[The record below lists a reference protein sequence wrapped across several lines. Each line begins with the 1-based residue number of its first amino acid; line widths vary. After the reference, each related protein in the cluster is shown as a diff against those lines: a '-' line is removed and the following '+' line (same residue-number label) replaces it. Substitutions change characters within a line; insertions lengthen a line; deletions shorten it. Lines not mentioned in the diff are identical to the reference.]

1 MFRTSSFVFLVSLSA
16 VAACGD
22 NGGTASPDAPSN
34 VDASLTD
41 AAPVNST
48 ALVVAGDFNMTGTL
62 ARINAATNAVEKN
75 LAAGAVDQDPQARL
89 IGNELFVVN
98 RGKNNLTVLD
108 AKTLTVKLQIS
119 TGAGSN
125 PQDAAVAGNKI
136 YVPAIGTAGVVVVTR
151 GVNTT
156 TTIDLSMLDTDGKP
170 DCNSALVVGTKL
182 FVSCG
187 GLQNFAP
194 TIGKVV
200 VIDTATDMRVATF
213 DLPNI
218 NPFGQLVQTPAS
230 SMFAGDV
237 LVSTAPDFSDQTKGC
252 VARFSPTAATPT
264 ATCAFTNAALGANPS
279 QMAVSADGKSLFL
292 TPQSFSGAAPLRRID
307 LTTGMLAAAP
317 LSGAGQVIAD
327 VAACPDGRII
337 AADQKTGA
345 SGIRIFTAAGEQT
358 TAPLDIGI
366 KPLGGGALSCF

>member
-1 MFRTSSFVFLVSLSA
+1 MFRTSSFGFVVSLLA

-22 NGGTASPDAPSN
+22 NVGTVSPDAHGSG
-34 VDASLTD
+34 DAPMVD
-41 AAPVNST
+41 AAPLNST

-89 IGNELFVVN
+89 IGTELFVVN

-108 AKTLTVKLQIS
+108 AKTLVVKLQVS

-125 PQDAAVAGNKI
+125 PQDVAVAGNKI
-136 YVPAIGTAGVVVVTR
+136 YVPALGTKGIVVVTR
-151 GVNTT
+151 GVTAT
-156 TTIDLSMLDTDGKP
+156 TTIDLSTLDTDGKP

-194 TIGKVV
+194 TFGKVV
-200 VIDTATDMRVATF
+200 VIDTATDTRVATF

-218 NPFGQLVQTPAS
+218 NPFGQLVQTPTS
-230 SMFAGDV
+230 SIFAGDV
-237 LVSTAPDFSDQTKGC
+237 LVSTSPDFADQTKGC

-279 QMAVSADGKSLFL
+279 QMVVSADGKSLYL
-292 TPQSFSGAAPLRRID
+292 TPQSFTGTAPLRRVD
-307 LTTGMLAAAP
+307 LVTGMLATAP
-317 LSGAGQVIAD
+317 VSGAGQVIAD

-358 TAPLDIGI
+358 TTPLDIGI

>member
-1 MFRTSSFVFLVSLSA
+1 MFRTSSFGFLVSLSA

-230 SMFAGDV
+230 SMFAGDI

-292 TPQSFSGAAPLRRID
+292 TPQSFSGAAPLRRLD

>member
-1 MFRTSSFVFLVSLSA
+1 MFRTSSFGFLVSLSA

-170 DCNSALVVGTKL
+170 DCNSALVVGSKL

-317 LSGAGQVIAD
+317 VSGAGQVIAD

>member
-1 MFRTSSFVFLVSLSA
+1 MFRTSSFGFLVSLSA

>member
-1 MFRTSSFVFLVSLSA
+1 MFRTSSFGFLVSLSA

-292 TPQSFSGAAPLRRID
+292 TPQSFSGAAPLRRLD